1 MEARL
6 ENCHRRILD
15 TSKKLSVL
23 VTLYGE
29 EDVVVLAFQDFVL
42 AIKDLLAIAEEA
54 KPTASS
60 QQAAQ
65 LQQQSQVLGVKT
77 RELNDQVKA
86 VVNAAEQGS
95 ESVVSGFER
104 LFQETLEAE
113 QVLADN
119 IRNIVAGTAT

>member
-65 LQQQSQVLGVKT
+65 LQQQSQILGVKT